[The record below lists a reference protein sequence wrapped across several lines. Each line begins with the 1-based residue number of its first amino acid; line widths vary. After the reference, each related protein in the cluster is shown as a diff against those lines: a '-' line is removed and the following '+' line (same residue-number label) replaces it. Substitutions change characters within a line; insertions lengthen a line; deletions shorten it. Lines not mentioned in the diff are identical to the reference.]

1 MKTQALIAG
10 GFAALLLSAC
20 SASVSVGST
29 SVPAD
34 EVERQAIEALA
45 EGQGV
50 PLADMPP
57 MACPSDLPGEVG
69 ASIVCILGDPA
80 AGNTYDVTITVESV
94 NGDDVAFDIQVAD
107 EPRQ

>member
-1 MKTQALIAG
+1 MKLQAIFAG
-10 GFAALLLSAC
+10 GLSVLVLSAC
-20 SASVSVGST
+20 SASVSVGT
-29 SVPAD
+29 PSVPAD

-57 MACPSDLPGEVG
+57 MECPSDLPGEIG

-80 AGNTYDVTITVESV
+80 VGNTYDVTITVDSV
-94 NGDDVAFDIQVAD
+94 EGDDVGFDVQVA
-107 EPRQ
+107 EQPRE

>member
-1 MKTQALIAG
+1 MKTHVFVAS
-10 GFAALLLSAC
+10 GFAVLLLSAC
-20 SASVSVGST
+20 SASVSVGT
-29 SVPAD
+29 PSVPAD

-57 MACPSDLPGEVG
+57 MACPSDLPGEIG

-80 AGNTYDVTITVESV
+80 VGNTYDVTITVDSV
-94 NGDDVAFDIQVAD
+94 EGDDVGFDVQVA
-107 EPRQ
+107 EQPRE

>member
-1 MKTQALIAG
+1 MKLQAIFAG
-10 GFAALLLSAC
+10 GLSVLLLSAC
-20 SASVSVGST
+20 SASVSVGT
-29 SVPAD
+29 PSVPAD

-57 MACPSDLPGEVG
+57 MACPSDLPGEIG

-80 AGNTYDVTITVESV
+80 VGNTYDVTITVDSV
-94 NGDDVAFDIQVAD
+94 EGDDVGFDVQVA
-107 EPRQ
+107 EQPRE